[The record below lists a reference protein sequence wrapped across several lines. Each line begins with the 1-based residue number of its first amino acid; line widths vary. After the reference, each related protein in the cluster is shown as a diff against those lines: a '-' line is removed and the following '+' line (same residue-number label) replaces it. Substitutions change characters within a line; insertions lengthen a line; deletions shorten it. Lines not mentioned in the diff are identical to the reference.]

1 MTDTPRLL
9 LRTVLSLGFA
19 WFGLEKLLGLPG
31 AVALYDALGF
41 GQWPR
46 YVTGTVETLGGVLL
60 WTSAAPL
67 AALALIA
74 TMVVGT
80 TAKALLV
87 GPPVAHI
94 AALGLGT
101 AILLVL
107 DRRAA

>member
-1 MTDTPRLL
+1 MTDILRLG
-9 LRTVLSLGFA
+9 LRTVLSLAFA

-46 YVTGTVETLGGVLL
+46 YVTGTVETLGAVLL
-60 WTSAAPL
+60 WTAAAPL

-74 TMVVGT
+74 TMAVGL
-80 TAKALLV
+80 TAKAVLV
-87 GPPVAHI
+87 GPPVIHI
-94 AALGLGT
+94 AALGLG
-101 AILLVL
+101 ALVLLIL